1 MRDDECKAAN
11 RMEER
16 RHELTM
22 LQMLEAATQNSA
34 VNTFPTAFQRSNY
47 LMVPLPNSVNMH

>member
-1 MRDDECKAAN
+1 MREHECKAAH

-22 LQMLEAATQNSA
+22 LQMLQAATQYTA
-34 VNTFPTAFQRSNY
+34 VNTIPTAFQCSNY
-47 LMVPLPNSVNMH
+47 ALVPGPNSVNMH